1 MVLFP
6 TGTYFVEPV
15 VLYGG
20 CKGPIGVQIEGTL
33 LAPEE
38 LESSVDIDHWIA
50 FQYVDNL
57 VINGGGSLDGQ
68 GTSAWPFN
76 DCLKNPQCKRLPTVS
91 SCAWFVQYIY
101 ISCIMVLHKK

>member
-1 MVLFP
+1 MGSKFVQFVCLVLLLVSIVKVGAQQAVFDVMNHGGVADGKTDNSKVFTDVWNQACQNNGGGVVLFS

-38 LESSVDIDHWIA
+38 LESSVNIDH
-50 FQYVDNL
+50 
-57 VINGGGSLDGQ
+57 
-68 GTSAWPFN
+68 
-76 DCLKNPQCKRLPTVS
+76 
-91 SCAWFVQYIY
+91 
-101 ISCIMVLHKK
+101 